1 MIYLICF
8 DRPYRHA
15 HHYIGST
22 NNLPERIHEHE
33 HGRGA
38 RLMAVSTEA
47 GIRWQVAATFEGGR
61 KGERSSRNRKNA
73 AQLCPNCRA
82 KFQERQRTQ
91 SENREPGEEPNERW
105 AVEMSALVKEHE
117 TALIPGNSRPRSRA
131 SETTG
136 SRRIFSTIPN

>member
-22 NNLPERIHEHE
+22 NNLSERIHEHE

-38 RLMAVSTEA
+38 RLMAVITEA
-47 GIRWQVAATFEGGR
+47 GIHWQVAATFEGGR
-61 KGERSSRNRKNA
+61 KEERKFKNRKNA
-73 AQLCPNCRA
+73 AQLCPNCGA

-91 SENREPGEEPNERW
+91 KREQRARRRAERKG
-105 AVEMSALVKEHE
+105 A
-117 TALIPGNSRPRSRA
+117 R
-131 SETTG
+131 
-136 SRRIFSTIPN
+136 